1 MSGSTYSYLL
11 KDGRTKK
18 WGFAVYIGPKRWDE
32 QKQRFTR
39 QQLRREGYDRQKD
52 AQAGLLKEQH
62 AVSVGSAP
70 TLEDRRLTTAEWA
83 NRWLDSRAKIRP
95 STRRAYRIILD
106 SYVVPSIGQI
116 PLVQLRPDHL
126 DQMLTQIRTGKI
138 RPAAARRRE
147 GGQLS
152 ARSLRQIMAV
162 TTAMLNG
169 AVKRRLVPWNPAS
182 AVELESPERHEAT
195 VWGPGEVATL
205 LAHAEAAEP
214 RLAIAWRL
222 AFSYGLR
229 RGEIAGL
236 RWEDVDQEEGMLHVR
251 QQLTETAG
259 ELVPGPPKTAS
270 GTRDIPLAID
280 DEFIGNLREH
290 RKRQLADR
298 MAAPERTETG
308 LVLAT
313 ADGRPVP
320 LWRLSAT
327 FTALVRQAGL
337 PLLHLHGA
345 RHTANSLW
353 NQAGVPTF
361 ERMSWLGHSSPAM
374 TDQTYLHLRP
384 EQHERA
390 AAQVARWRAAQ

>member
-11 KDGRTKK
+11 RDGRTRK

-32 QKQRFTR
+32 EKHRFTR
-39 QQLRREGYDRQKD
+39 QQLRREGYGRQKD
-52 AQAGLLKEQH
+52 AQAALQEEQH
-62 AVSVGSAP
+62 QITVGTAP

-83 NRWLDSRAKIRP
+83 DRWLASRASVRP

-106 SYVVPSIGQI
+106 SYVVPAIGEI
-116 PLVQLRPDHL
+116 PVTQLRADHL
-126 DQMLTQIRTGKI
+126 DQMLTAIRTGKI
-138 RPAAARRRE
+138 RPKTARRRE

-152 ARSLRQIMAV
+152 AQSLRQIMAV
-162 TTAMLNG
+162 TSAMLTA
-169 AVKRRLVPWNPAS
+169 AVKRRLIPWNPAS
-182 AVELESPERHEAT
+182 AVELESPERHEVT
-195 VWGPGEVATL
+195 VWGPAEVATF

-214 RLAIAWRL
+214 RLAIAWHL

-236 RWEDVDQEEGMLHVR
+236 RWQDVAGDMLRVR

-259 ELVPGPPKTAS
+259 ELATGPPKTER

-280 DEFIGNLREH
+280 MEFQSILREH

-298 MAAPERTETG
+298 MAAPDWTETG
-308 LVLAT
+308 LVLAM
-313 ADGRPVP
+313 ADGKPVP
-320 LWRLSAT
+320 LWVLST
-327 FTALVRQAGL
+327 RFTALVKAAGL
-337 PLLHLHGA
+337 PPLHLHGA

-361 ERMSWLGHSSPAM
+361 ERQSWLGHSSPTM
-374 TDQTYLHLRP
+374 TDATYLHLRP

-390 AAQVARWRAAQ
+390 AAQVAAWRAAQ